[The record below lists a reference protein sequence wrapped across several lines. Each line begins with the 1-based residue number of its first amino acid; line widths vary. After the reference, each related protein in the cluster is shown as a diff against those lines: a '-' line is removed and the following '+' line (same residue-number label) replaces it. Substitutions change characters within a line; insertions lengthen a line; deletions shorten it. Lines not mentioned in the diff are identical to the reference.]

1 VLNTSNSPFAILSA
15 EKSCSCLAFELEID
29 RKIEPLALLEIPV
42 SLSSES
48 VGLTKASVVITTDSE
63 LEEFR
68 TIRLELT
75 AEFPQAISADPRS
88 LIFRANQDGSFAHQR
103 LRLSSE
109 TRGLLENYSEL
120 SYPKFLR
127 VELISQSSSYIDFE
141 FSIDRSMLDS
151 EWALGLVVF
160 KFADSRCQFHN
171 LTAKCETYD
180 PTERLIQLNG
190 VEK

>member
-1 VLNTSNSPFAILSA
+1 LSA